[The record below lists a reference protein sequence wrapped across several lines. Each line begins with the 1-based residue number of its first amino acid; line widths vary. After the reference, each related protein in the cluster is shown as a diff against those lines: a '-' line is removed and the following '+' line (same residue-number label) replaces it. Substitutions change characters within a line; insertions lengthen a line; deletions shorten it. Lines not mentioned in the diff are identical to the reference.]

1 MCRDTVAEKLEEM
14 SLKMTAHDDEAMAAA
29 DKEMEERANR
39 VKHLL
44 SQRYQGL
51 KNDQV
56 RFLHVKFFL
65 PPLFPTAYHIVFFH
79 GKIER
84 RKNMRVR
91 CNWNER

>member
-1 MCRDTVAEKLEEM
+1 
-14 SLKMTAHDDEAMAAA
+14 MTAHDDEAMAAA

-56 RFLHVKFFL
+56 RFFMSKLAICPSFISLSISCLLVPRK
-65 PPLFPTAYHIVFFH
+65 IKG
-79 GKIER
+79 GKT
-84 RKNMRVR
+84 
-91 CNWNER
+91 CA

>member
-1 MCRDTVAEKLEEM
+1 
-14 SLKMTAHDDEAMAAA
+14 MTAHDDEAMAAA

-56 RFLHVKFFL
+56 RLRHGKFVIR
-65 PPLFPTAYHIVFFH
+65 PLFRSAYHVALFH
-79 GKIER
+79 GKL
-84 RKNMRVR
+84 KGGKT
-91 CNWNER
+91 CA

>member
-1 MCRDTVAEKLEEM
+1 MTGDTVAKKFDEM
-14 SLKMTAHDDEAMAAA
+14 SLKMTAHDDEAMAMAAA

-56 RFLHVKFFL
+56 RFC
-65 PPLFPTAYHIVFFH
+65 
-79 GKIER
+79 
-84 RKNMRVR
+84 RKQVSDAPNNNY
-91 CNWNER
+91 C